1 MYVIF
6 RKKKHATIKTKLNKC
21 PNIDIESELV
31 LLNGIEANEIFFL
44 NKSYLNASLLKIFIV
59 MILLS

>member
-21 PNIDIESELV
+21 PNIDIKSELV
-31 LLNGIEANEIFFL
+31 LLDGIKANEIFFL

>member
-21 PNIDIESELV
+21 PNIDIKSELV
-31 LLNGIEANEIFFL
+31 LLDGIEANEIFFL
-44 NKSYLNASLLKIFIV
+44 NKSYLNALLLKIFIV

>member
-21 PNIDIESELV
+21 PNIDIKSELV
-31 LLNGIEANEIFFL
+31 LLDGIEANEIFFI
-44 NKSYLNASLLKIFIV
+44 KTSHA
-59 MILLS
+59 